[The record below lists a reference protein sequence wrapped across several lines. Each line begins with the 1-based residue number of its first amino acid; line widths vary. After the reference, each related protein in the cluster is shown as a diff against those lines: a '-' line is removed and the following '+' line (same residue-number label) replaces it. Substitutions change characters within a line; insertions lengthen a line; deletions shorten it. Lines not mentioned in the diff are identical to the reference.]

1 MSYTTNYKE
10 VHSMSSG
17 TFTVRVDS
25 ALKKRLEKLA
35 KSTGRSRSFL
45 AAEAIGEYVDVNE
58 GQVAGIKRA
67 MQSADRIGA
76 VPHEEVK
83 KWVRSWG
90 SRKERPRPKPGKA

>member
-1 MSYTTNYKE
+1 MAS
-10 VHSMSSG
+10 V

-25 ALKKRLEKLA
+25 AVKKRLEKLA

-58 GQVAGIKRA
+58 WQVAGIKRA
-67 MQSADRIGA
+67 MESMDRGEG
-76 VPHEEVK
+76 VPHQDIE

-90 SRKERPRPKPGKA
+90 EDKEKPASKRGVK